1 MPQHR
6 IPLGS
11 HGEIKVVQQSDGRWL
26 ARTQVRDLDGR
37 VRSVRAIDKTKG
49 AAGRKLERRL
59 EDRIDPTAAGVTAA
73 TSIETL
79 AQVWLQHRRDHGK
92 SRSQGALAPQ
102 TLAIYNNEIR
112 TVILPAIGA
121 VRVGEVNVPFLDR
134 LLADIEH
141 GRPHGAYRGRAGG
154 RSTKQLRV
162 VLTGMLGLA
171 VSHGA
176 LPANPMRDT
185 ATSARES
192 KREVQFLTVSQAE
205 TLRHLVRRSSMRVE
219 GRRMANFDL
228 EELVD
233 VLLGTGCREGE
244 ALAIRPRDL
253 IDLNGTVPMLHVCG
267 TLVEPRGGFVEV
279 LHRQDT
285 TKSREDR
292 TLILPDRV
300 VEVLKRR
307 IARTPPAD
315 PDAPVFGTRVGTW
328 ISPAN
333 MRTRLR
339 RALSRAGPTDPVAA
353 DELAGT
359 TFHTLRRT
367 VGTLVAHEVS
377 LDAARD
383 QLGHRDPS
391 VTFQHYVGRRAV
403 APDVRTILDRLL
415 GDLPATGS
423 GTIPCRDSSPKAPGV
438 ASPARIHRSDD
449 PEREPPA
456 TAIRPR
462 GIGR

>member
-1 MPQHR
+1 M
-6 IPLGS
+6 
-11 HGEIKVVQQSDGRWL
+11 
-26 ARTQVRDLDGR
+26 
-37 VRSVRAIDKTKG
+37 
-49 AAGRKLERRL
+49 
-59 EDRIDPTAAGVTAA
+59 
-73 TSIETL
+73 
-79 AQVWLQHRRDHGK
+79 
-92 SRSQGALAPQ
+92 
-102 TLAIYNNEIR
+102 
-112 TVILPAIGA
+112 
-121 VRVGEVNVPFLDR
+121 
-134 LLADIEH
+134 
-141 GRPHGAYRGRAGG
+141 
-154 RSTKQLRV
+154 
-162 VLTGMLGLA
+162 LTGMLGLA

-192 KREVQFLTVSQAE
+192 KREVQFLTVSQAQ

-219 GRRMANFDL
+219 GRRMANVDL

-253 IDLNGTVPMLHVCG
+253 IDLDGTVPMLHVCG

-307 IARTPPAD
+307 IDRTPPAD
-315 PDAPVFGTRVGTW
+315 PDAPIFGTRFGTW
-328 ISPAN
+328 ISPSN

-339 RALSRAGPTDPVAA
+339 RALSRAEAADPVTA
-353 DELAGT
+353 DDLAGT

-367 VGTLVAHEVS
+367 VGTLIAHEIS
-377 LDAARD
+377 LDAARA

-423 GTIPCRDSSPKAPGV
+423 GTLPCRDSSHRAPGV
-438 ASPARIHRSDD
+438 TLPTRLQRSGD
-449 PEREPPA
+449 PERHPPP
-456 TAIRPR
+456 TDMRPR